1 MGEFT
6 ITISRRD
13 LLKLAGVT
21 AVGAVLSGQTSV
33 EAADNLSGDEIKYA
47 EKKSSCCIR
56 LTFAFAAA
64 VNAARNDAKTLLIE
78 RSIVLGGLGVLGCV
92 YSFMQTH
99 TPDSDTPYLAKLKNR
114 LRDKGL
120 GIIRKFSPKF
130 HDEMC
135 EESGVNILYHKVL
148 VDTIKNGDKITAS
161 KAAKLLG
168 TKRNICKRTQSLAK
182 TVARQSVSGEK

>member
-1 MGEFT
+1 MT
-6 ITISRRD
+6 
-13 LLKLAGVT
+13 
-21 AVGAVLSGQTSV
+21 
-33 EAADNLSGDEIKYA
+33 
-47 EKKSSCCIR
+47 
-56 LTFAFAAA
+56 FAAA
-64 VNAARNDAKTLLIE
+64 VNSAKNGAKTLLIE
-78 RSIVLGGLGVLGCV
+78 RGIVLGGLGVLGCV

-130 HDEMC
+130 HNEMC

-148 VDTIKNGDKITAS
+148 VVDTIKNGDKITAS

-168 TKRNICKRTQSLAK
+168 TKRNICKRTQSLEK